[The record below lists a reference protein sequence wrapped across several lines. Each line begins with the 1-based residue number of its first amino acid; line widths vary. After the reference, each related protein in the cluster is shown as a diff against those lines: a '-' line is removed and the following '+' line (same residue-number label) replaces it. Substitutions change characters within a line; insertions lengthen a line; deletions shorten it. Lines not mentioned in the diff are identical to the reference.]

1 MSNKIGDTYLNL
13 TGQNYKPTGD
23 AAEKRKFSDDVDKAA
38 EEIIDMIP
46 GLLENIIDEKAAEIN
61 IPACLQVPDPV
72 TRDKFDAAVVRKF
85 LAGKISNKLSRS
97 LRWLDDK

>member
-1 MSNKIGDTYLNL
+1 MSNKMGNTYFDL

-23 AAEKRKFSDDVDKAA
+23 ALEKRKFSDDIDKAA

-61 IPACLQVPDPV
+61 IPTCLQVPDPV
-72 TRDKFDAAVVRKF
+72 TRDVFNEATVRKF
-85 LAGKISNKLSRS
+85 IAGKISNKLSRS
-97 LRWLDDK
+97 LRWLDK